1 MKSNSIDTFFLLTRA
16 GLYGRTEGIE
26 DFMPE
31 GVDWEEVYHL
41 AKEQKELGLVADG
54 IETDAEAMGGGFRPS
69 DIATGTAQ
77 PEHEPFH

>member
-31 GVDWEEVYHL
+31 GVDWAEVYRL
-41 AKEQKELGLVADG
+41 AKEQKVLGLVAG
-54 IETDAEAMGGGFRPS
+54 V
-69 DIATGTAQ
+69 
-77 PEHEPFH
+77 